1 MIQLGDITQID
12 GHLIE
17 PVDVITFGSPCQDLS
32 IAGKRAGLDGERSGL
47 FTQAVRIIKEM
58 REQTNGKYPTFA
70 VWENVPGAFSSN
82 NGGDFQCVVEEMCRI
97 ADNRVTIPRSDSGR
111 WLTAGTVVGG
121 NYSIA
126 WRVMDAQYWGVPQ
139 RRRRIALVAD
149 FGGQRAGKIL
159 FESKSVRWN
168 SPTGAKARKGIAAGT
183 EGSTGAAG
191 EECLTP
197 WDVQSRRIYP
207 DNGTWPALYA
217 GEGGGHGYVQQCA
230 GFSSGQSAAAGIGYE
245 SDRAPT
251 LRAANSGSNRSPC
264 ICIAG
269 NVVDR
274 NASQNGSGIKD
285 DVCFTLNTVD
295 RHAVAILPFDTTQIT
310 STKNGSHPH
319 YGDPCH
325 PIAAGAHPPAV
336 VESYQ
341 DKTGTLSP
349 GAHPGC
355 YNGQDAYNDM
365 LVTHEIYE
373 NNRHSEY
380 KAGCG
385 SIRASG
391 GDTGGGGENLI
402 VASIDCR
409 NLSETVEKSGTLE
422 SKGQGDYS
430 LNYINPVRNGCI
442 VRRLTPLECERLQ
455 GYPDGWTDIPGA
467 SDSARYKAL
476 GNSIALPQWDY
487 VLRGISKYLPSHATL
502 GSLFDGIGGFPL
514 TWERIQGTGTARWAS
529 EIEKFPMEVTAIR
542 FREEKDD
549 TAEKPAEPDS
559 RDAQ

>member
-1 MIQLGDITQID
+1 MKQLGDITKID

-32 IAGKRAGLDGERSGL
+32 IAGKRAGLEGERSGL
-47 FTQAVRIIKEM
+47 FMEAVRIIKEM
-58 REQTNGKYPTFA
+58 REETNGRYPTFA

-168 SPTGAKARKGIAAGT
+168 PPSGEKARKSAAAGT
-183 EGSTGAAG
+183 TGSTGTAVTLRMRSGCAG
-191 EECLTP
+191 GGKDPLIQEEKSGTLGCNNDQTLFEKCLT
-197 WDVQSRRIYP
+197 VYP
-207 DNGTWPALYA
+207 KVARSLTARNDGSPCVDR
-217 GEGGGHGYVQQCA
+217 GPEIVVQQCA
-230 GFSSGQSAAAGIGYE
+230 GFSGGQSAKAGGIGYE

-251 LRAANSGSNRSPC
+251 LRAAGSGSNHAPC

-274 NASQNGSGIKD
+274 NAAQNGSGVKE

-295 RHAVAILPFDTTQIT
+295 RHAICLSTGQANAEMLYEQSPTLNCNHEQQICVLPDVT
-310 STKNGSHPH
+310 STLCAS
-319 YGDPCH
+319 
-325 PIAAGAHPPAV
+325 AAG
-336 VESYQ
+336 
-341 DKTGTLSP
+341 LSRP
-349 GAHPGC
+349 
-355 YNGQDAYNDM
+355 D
-365 LVTHEIYE
+365 
-373 NNRHSEY
+373 
-380 KAGCG
+380 
-385 SIRASG
+385 
-391 GDTGGGGENLI
+391 
-402 VASIDCR
+402 
-409 NLSETVEKSGTLE
+409 
-422 SKGQGDYS
+422 GQGNETDMCIVN
-430 LNYINPVRNGCI
+430 LVRRGYI

-487 VLRGISKYLPSHATL
+487 VLRGISKYLPPRAKL
-502 GSLFDGIGGFPL
+502 GSLFDGIGGFTL
-514 TWERIQGTGTARWAS
+514 TWERIQGVGTARWAS

>member
-1 MIQLGDITQID
+1 MIQLGDITKID

-47 FTQAVRIIKEM
+47 FSQAVRIIKEM

-82 NGGDFQCVVEEMCRI
+82 DGGDFQCVIEEMCRI
-97 ADNRVTIPRSDSGR
+97 ADSGVTIHRPDSGR
-111 WLTAGTVVGG
+111 WLTAGAIMGG

-149 FGGQRAGKIL
+149 FGGQRAAKIL
-159 FESKSVRWN
+159 FECKSVRWN
-168 SPTGAKARKGIAAGT
+168 PQTGEKAWQSTAA
-183 EGSTGAAG
+183 GAAG
-191 EECLTP
+191 
-197 WDVQSRRIYP
+197 SA
-207 DNGTWPALYA
+207 GTAVTLRMRSGCA
-217 GEGGGHGYVQQCA
+217 GGGKGPLIQEDKSGTLGCNNDQTLFEKCA
-230 GFSSGQSAAAGIGYE
+230 GFSGGQSAASGGIGYE

-251 LRAANSGSNRSPC
+251 LRAANSGSNQAPC

-274 NASQNGSGIKD
+274 DVHQNGSGVKE

-295 RHAVAILPFDTTQIT
+295 RHAV
-310 STKNGSHPH
+310 
-319 YGDPCH
+319 
-325 PIAAGAHPPAV
+325 
-336 VESYQ
+336 SYQ
-341 DKTGTLSP
+341 DKAGTLSP

-365 LVTHEIYE
+365 LVTQHCLPDVTGTLCASAAGLTRPAGQRNETDLCIVTYE
-373 NNRHSEY
+373 NSRHGEY
-380 KAGCG
+380 KRGCG

-409 NLSETVEKSGTLE
+409 NISETVEKSGTLQ
-422 SKGQGDYS
+422 SKGQGGYS
-430 LNYINPVRNGCI
+430 LNYINPVHNGYI
-442 VRRLTPLECERLQ
+442 VRRLIPLECERLQ

-487 VLRGISKYLPSHATL
+487 VLRGISKYLPPHAKL

-514 TWERIQGTGTARWAS
+514 TWERIQGAGTARWAS

-542 FREEKDD
+542 FKEEKDD
-549 TAEKPAEPDS
+549 RA
-559 RDAQ
+559 